1 MQAVQPGAALQVER
15 QDVEFVKGGISGAS
29 GVGAATFA
37 EARKSAETSLIS
49 EVLRASVRPSYVL
62 SVF

>member
-37 EARKSAETSLIS
+37 EARK
-49 EVLRASVRPSYVL
+49 
-62 SVF
+62 